1 MSSLIILIPPFL
13 MGIAVDEFI
22 ATNNLIK
29 IGLICLEL
37 IGISIIG
44 ALVSYFLKYKTG
56 FVGRY
61 VVKDIRLDLFSH
73 VNKFSFAY
81 FDETSTGDIISR
93 IMSDSQEVIQFLTNS
108 LIDLLINI
116 VVLFGILY
124 IMSIWNIYFFFIV
137 LFLFPLI
144 IFSQYIYVKKVT
156 PAKKRIMVA
165 NSTLTSATH
174 NIVGGLQ
181 EVKLYAREEYMGGIF
196 NKWNKEYYDAVLES
210 TKYNALWGPFIPFI
224 VSLSTALIF
233 LLGGLTIINGT
244 FTIGSLLASLGYMAI
259 LAVPINSI
267 ASFVSNANSAG
278 IAAERIFMILDINPK
293 ILDSVDAIE
302 LNNIEGKIEFK
313 DVNFHYKESNIVLS
327 NINLKINPGEVI
339 AFVGPSGV
347 GKTTLLHLLPRFY
360 DVVDGEICI
369 DNINIKN
376 IKLEF
381 LRKTVGISMQNI
393 FLFDGTI
400 MENIVF
406 GKDDATIEEIKN
418 AVRIAQLDKFISSL
432 PMGYDT
438 NIGERGIKLSG
449 GQSQLLNLA
458 RVLVTDPKILILDEP
473 TGNIDALTDERLI
486 NSVKRAMKGR
496 TTLIIAHRL
505 WTIHRADRIVVLRD
519 DQIEAI
525 GSHNDLIQ
533 NNSFYQE
540 FFATQFNTKTMNK
553 QEILGGDLQRKR
565 TS

>member
-13 MGIAVDEFI
+13 LGMAVDEFI

-44 ALVSYFLKYKTG
+44 ALVSYYLKYKTG

-137 LFLFPLI
+137 LLLFPLI
-144 IFSQYIYVKKVT
+144 FLSQYIYVKKVS

-196 NKWNKEYYDAVLES
+196 NKWNKEYYDAVKES
-210 TKYNALWGPFIPFI
+210 TKYNALWLPFIPLI
-224 VSLSTALIF
+224 VSLSTALIL

-244 FTIGSLLASLGYMAI
+244 FTIGSLLGSLGYMAI
-259 LAVPINSI
+259 LSIPINSI

-293 ILDSVDAIE
+293 ISDSVDAIE
-302 LNNIEGKIEFK
+302 LNKLEGKIEFK
-313 DVNFHYKESNIVLS
+313 NVNFHYKESNIVLS
-327 NINLKINPGEVI
+327 NINLRINPGEVI

-381 LRKTVGISMQNI
+381 LRKKVGISMQNI

-418 AVRIAQLDKFISSL
+418 AARIAQLDKFISSL

-473 TGNIDALTDERLI
+473 TGHMDALTDERLI

-505 WTIHRADRIVVLRD
+505 WTIHRADKIVVLRG

-540 FFATQFNTKTMNK
+540 FFATQFKSKTMNK
-553 QEILGGDLQRKR
+553 QEILGRDLQRKT

>member
-13 MGIAVDEFI
+13 MGMAVDEFI

-137 LFLFPLI
+137 LLLFPLI
-144 IFSQYIYVKKVT
+144 FFSQYIYVEKVT

-196 NKWNKEYYDAVLES
+196 NKWNKEYYDAVVES
-210 TKYNALWGPFIPFI
+210 IKYNALWGPFIPFI
-224 VSLSTALIF
+224 VSLSISNSCFAENLAALIIRSLSSPNRF
-233 LLGGLTIINGT
+233 L
-244 FTIGSLLASLGYMAI
+244 GSPT
-259 LAVPINSI
+259 V
-267 ASFVSNANSAG
+267 
-278 IAAERIFMILDINPK
+278 RR
-293 ILDSVDAIE
+293 
-302 LNNIEGKIEFK
+302 
-313 DVNFHYKESNIVLS
+313 
-327 NINLKINPGEVI
+327 
-339 AFVGPSGV
+339 
-347 GKTTLLHLLPRFY
+347 TLF
-360 DVVDGEICI
+360 
-369 DNINIKN
+369 
-376 IKLEF
+376 
-381 LRKTVGISMQNI
+381 
-393 FLFDGTI
+393 
-400 MENIVF
+400 
-406 GKDDATIEEIKN
+406 
-418 AVRIAQLDKFISSL
+418 FIS
-432 PMGYDT
+432 
-438 NIGERGIKLSG
+438 
-449 GQSQLLNLA
+449 
-458 RVLVTDPKILILDEP
+458 
-473 TGNIDALTDERLI
+473 
-486 NSVKRAMKGR
+486 
-496 TTLIIAHRL
+496 
-505 WTIHRADRIVVLRD
+505 
-519 DQIEAI
+519 
-525 GSHNDLIQ
+525 
-533 NNSFYQE
+533 
-540 FFATQFNTKTMNK
+540 FFPSK
-553 QEILGGDLQRKR
+553 
-565 TS
+565 

>member
-29 IGLICLEL
+29 IGLICLVL

-156 PAKKRIMVA
+156 PAKRRIMVA

-278 IAAERIFMILDINPK
+278 IAAERIFMILDINPR
-293 ILDSVDAIE
+293 ILDSEDAIE

-381 LRKTVGISMQNI
+381 LRKKVGISMQNI

-406 GKDDATIEEIKN
+406 GKDDATIEEIRN
-418 AVRIAQLDKFISSL
+418 AARIAQLDKFISSL

-473 TGNIDALTDERLI
+473 TGHMDALTDERLI

>member
-37 IGISIIG
+37 LGISIIG
-44 ALVSYFLKYKTG
+44 ALISYLLKYKTG

-93 IMSDSQEVIQFLTNS
+93 IMSDSQEVIQFLTSS

-137 LFLFPLI
+137 LLLFPLI

-156 PAKKRIMVA
+156 PAKRRIMVA

-278 IAAERIFMILDINPK
+278 IAAERIFMILDINPR
-293 ILDSVDAIE
+293 ILDSEDAIE

-381 LRKTVGISMQNI
+381 LRKKVGISMQNI

-418 AVRIAQLDKFISSL
+418 AARIAQLDKFISSL

-473 TGNIDALTDERLI
+473 TGHMDALTDERLI

-519 DQIEAI
+519 DQIEA
-525 GSHNDLIQ
+525 
-533 NNSFYQE
+533 
-540 FFATQFNTKTMNK
+540 
-553 QEILGGDLQRKR
+553 
-565 TS
+565 